1 MEEYEDIYNSSSMIT
16 KGQYEILFGSFNYC
30 NPDTNEEETDKAIQ
44 WLNGARVWFGGQL
57 KYSIDYGT
65 NPDTFRCINFTMPA
79 DDDKLGEIFE
89 SLPWGI
95 LKKNRTGVGATT
107 LELKS
112 PRHSIIVVPT
122 RALALNKALRSLI
135 EGTNK
140 YKVLYVAG
148 QTPGVKVPSI
158 ESYLADDT
166 IEYKK
171 FMVVIDSLPALLN
184 VIGEEHY
191 KDYFIMFDEVD
202 TLQDSSW
209 YRDRIENSF
218 DYYFKFPFQNRCL
231 VSATVSSFSNP
242 NLKYESVINV
252 DFNVPQPQ
260 NIVLQHVFSPLG
272 RTKEEI
278 LKIHAA
284 HPDENIVIALNL
296 VTRGIL
302 PIIKELPEDVQA
314 QCSILCGDSSIQMAG
329 EYYRE
334 IEDGKLPSKITFMT
348 NIYFVGIDIE
358 ERFHLICTADVQYPF
373 TLLSVEK
380 IQQIVGRCRCKEGVL
395 SETIIYNT
403 KAIKDTVNLERME
416 KELVENAQELADLS
430 SLLKKVYSKYPKLN
444 EGSRGIIDQDIME
457 ASLKKYYYSDTIKI
471 IRTKDDIL
479 LPTYFNIDNIL
490 LQNAIRATLYA
501 NKDQLK
507 SALIRAGNNIVGFY
521 ECVNSQEAIQ
531 DDTYGKVEELKII
544 TTEEERNNI
553 IAQLRERDT
562 VESRKNLALNLK
574 TNCSRYNTLFVEHF
588 IELQDYVP
596 FERLVVLLNLYDKP
610 REYARFKNGVI
621 YWALAKNHP
630 IKTALESNF
639 KVEKFMQGE
648 EIAEAFNAIY
658 STILGYKKLTPRQVF
673 SRIRCWVSLS
683 ERTSTTIDGRMVNG
697 YKVVNLNPYGLEGLP
712 VTTIPKTE
720 NMNRVFRF

>member
-16 KGQYEILFGSFNYC
+16 KGQYEVLFRSFNYC

-89 SLPWGI
+89 FLPWGI

-166 IEYKK
+166 FEYKK
-171 FMVVIDSLPALLN
+171 FMVVIDSLPTLLN
-184 VIGEEHY
+184 LIGEEHY

-302 PIIKELPEDVQA
+302 PIIEELPEDVRA
-314 QCSILCGDSSIQMAG
+314 QCSILCGDSSIKMAG
-329 EYYRE
+329 KYYRE

-348 NIYFVGIDIE
+348 CIYFVGIDIE

-403 KAIKDTVNLERME
+403 KTVKDVVNLERME

-471 IRTKDDIL
+471 IRTKDDRL

-507 SALIRAGNNIVGFY
+507 SALIRAGNNIEGFY
-521 ECVNSQEAIQ
+521 EWDNSQEAIQ
-531 DDTYGKVEELKII
+531 DDTYGEIEELKII

-562 VESRKNLALNLK
+562 VESRRNLALNLK

-596 FERLVVLLNLYDKP
+596 FEQLIVLLTMYDKP
-610 REYARFKNGVI
+610 REYTRFKNGVI

-639 KVEKFMQGE
+639 KVGEFMQGE

-697 YKVVNLNPYGLEGLP
+697 YKVVSLNPYGLEGLP

-720 NMNRVFRF
+720 NMSRVFRF